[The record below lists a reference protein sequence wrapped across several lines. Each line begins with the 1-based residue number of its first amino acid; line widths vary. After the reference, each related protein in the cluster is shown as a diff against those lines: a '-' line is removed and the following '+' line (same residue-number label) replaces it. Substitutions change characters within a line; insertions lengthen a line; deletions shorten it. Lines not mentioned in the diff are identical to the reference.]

1 MQVISPILLGLG
13 LLLTAAEPRRPAEP
27 DPALLQEIL
36 HDRQH
41 PRGQCQA
48 ALLLVQDRSAE
59 AEKIVRQG
67 LLQTDDVDLFLA
79 LATAVR
85 TAQDARFTDELVA
98 ALAVNR
104 AGIRPVAAEA
114 LTVMADAKLVEKL
127 RALVEDSKGDLA
139 LRQAALW
146 TLGRTGLKVSVPV
159 LVRQLDCDSDLLRR
173 TAAEALVELSGQD
186 FGVDKEKWQG
196 WWDRYKNLSNERW
209 LELRLAYQTSR
220 ARRLDSDLERAR
232 GQALRLHQ
240 QLFNR
245 LPPAER
251 LAYVQSLI
259 DQDDSAVRG
268 QAVTWSLELLPG
280 SDVGRQKQIAQ
291 VLLKLSQDTS
301 LDVQRAATL
310 ALGRVGETAV
320 FERLRLLLRQGRPSV
335 RAAAARSLAALVRG
349 TDADAKAKQKEIVP
363 LLQKALDDSALEVVA
378 EAAEDLGALGVTEAG
393 PVLLGLLRHPSE
405 SVRQTA
411 AQALERV
418 ADAAVLN
425 GLLEAL
431 DDPSATV
438 RFSLIGAV
446 AHAAVDSDT
455 ATEDQQKRM
464 LAKLEALLLRDAD
477 PGVRSRA
484 ATVLGEVAS
493 ASMLTTLWRCV
504 LAGEEGRVQDKAWAA
519 MLEIIGRSNS
529 LSLLQEWDRTLTAA
543 KQGTRRVQLLTDAA
557 ARWGKRAE
565 TKTIADGALEMLVK
579 AHLEHGK
586 WSAALPL
593 VRELLARAVSETEI
607 NQRLRWLLT
616 IGELALADGN
626 KAEAQR
632 VLQEASAYVPKTG
645 ELAEAFEKLAKQIA
659 EK

>member
-13 LLLTAAEPRRPAEP
+13 LLLPFAEPRRPAEP
-27 DPALLQEIL
+27 DPALLQEML

-79 LATAVR
+79 LATALR
-85 TAQDARFTDELVA
+85 TAQDSRFIDELVA

-104 AGIRPVAAEA
+104 PGIRPVAAEA
-114 LTVMADAKLVEKL
+114 LAVMADVKLVEKL
-127 RALVEDSKGDLA
+127 RIVVEDGKGDLA

-146 TLGRTGLKVSVPV
+146 TLGRTGLKASVTV
-159 LVRQLDCDSDLLRR
+159 LVQQLDSDSDLLRR

-186 FGVDKEKWQG
+186 FGVDKEKWQS
-196 WWDRYKNLSNERW
+196 WWDRYKNQSNERW

-232 GQALRLHQ
+232 GQVLRLHQ
-240 QLFNR
+240 QLYNR

-251 LAYVQSLI
+251 LAYVQSLL
-259 DQDDSAVRG
+259 DQDDVAVRG
-268 QAVTWSLELLPG
+268 LAVTWGLELLPG
-280 SDVGRQKQIAQ
+280 SDAARQKQIAQ
-291 VLLKLSQDTS
+291 VLLKLSQDSS

-310 ALGRVGETAV
+310 ALGRITDGSA
-320 FERLRLLLRQGRPSV
+320 FERLRLLLRQGRPPV
-335 RAAAARSLAALVRG
+335 RAAAARSLAALARG
-349 TDADAKAKQKEIVP
+349 TDADAKAKQKEVVP
-363 LLQKALDDSALEVVA
+363 LLQKALDDAALEVVA
-378 EAAEDLGALGVTEAG
+378 EAAEDLGALGVAEAG

-418 ADAAVLN
+418 ADVTVLN
-425 GLLEAL
+425 GLLDAL
-431 DDPSATV
+431 DDPSVTV

-446 AHAAVDSDT
+446 AHAAADT
-455 ATEDQQKRM
+455 DAATEEQRKR
-464 LAKLEALLLRDAD
+464 LLVKLEALLLRDAD

-484 ATVLGEVAS
+484 ATVLGEVGPAS
-493 ASMLTTLWRCV
+493 LLSTLWRCV
-504 LAGEEGRVQDKAWAA
+504 LAGEEGRVQDKAWTA

-529 LSLLQEWDRTLTAA
+529 LSLLQEWDRTLTST

-557 ARWGKRAE
+557 ARWSKRSE
-565 TKTIADGALEMLVK
+565 TKAIADGALELLIK
-579 AHLEHGK
+579 AYLEHGK
-586 WSAALPL
+586 WSAAFPL
-593 VRELLARAVSETEI
+593 VRELLTRLTSEAES
-607 NQRLRWLLT
+607 NQRLHWLLT

-626 KAEAQR
+626 KIEAQH
-632 VLQEASAYVPKTG
+632 VVQEASAYVPKTG
-645 ELAEAFEKLAKQIA
+645 ELAEAFEKLAKQVG